1 MNRSH
6 DSMIWLLTIAWP
18 YNASAMR
25 AISNTSASVYEAY
38 ESNRQILS

>member
-1 MNRSH
+1 
-6 DSMIWLLTIAWP
+6 MIWLITMAWP

-38 ESNRQILS
+38 ESKRQMLS